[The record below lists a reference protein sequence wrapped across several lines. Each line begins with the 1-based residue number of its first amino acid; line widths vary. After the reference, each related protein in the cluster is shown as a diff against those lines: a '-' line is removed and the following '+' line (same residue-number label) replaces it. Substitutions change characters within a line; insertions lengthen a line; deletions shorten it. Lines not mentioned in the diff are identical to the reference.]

1 MGCFSWLGIRNS
13 RATRTRWSGWSRR
26 RPLSGVL
33 LSLPLVYALLSLLPL
48 CWPRVLKAWVYPHL
62 ARGVHHLYRLALAT
76 LFSAGLSSQGSIGG
90 LLVMGSCVKMADGAW
105 VRGEIEEDG
114 TWRLELAG
122 YDISQIPLARILRGQ
137 LLGWPPETLRE
148 PVPNA

>member
-33 LSLPLVYALLSLLPL
+33 LSLPLVYALLSLLPP
-48 CWPRVLKAWVYPHL
+48 CWPRVLEVWIYPHL

-76 LFSAGLSSQGSIGG
+76 LFSAGLSSQGTIGG
-90 LLVMGSCVKMADGAW
+90 LLVMGSCVKMANGTW
-105 VRGEIEEDG
+105 VREEIEEDG
-114 TWRLELAG
+114 T
-122 YDISQIPLARILRGQ
+122 
-137 LLGWPPETLRE
+137 
-148 PVPNA
+148 

>member
-1 MGCFSWLGIRNS
+1 MPCSLYFLCVGLECWKCGLPPTWHAGCIISIAWLWPHCSERGC
-13 RATRTRWSGWSRR
+13 
-26 RPLSGVL
+26 RP
-33 LSLPLVYALLSLLPL
+33 
-48 CWPRVLKAWVYPHL
+48 
-62 ARGVHHLYRLALAT
+62 
-76 LFSAGLSSQGSIGG
+76 QGTIGG

-105 VRGEIEEDG
+105 ARGEIEEDG